1 MAHQTSHPKILTDE
15 TMKEVAHHGNPE
27 FPLGYYVEDIWEF
40 DFHCVDWH
48 WHPEVEVIYVLE
60 GTATVLA
67 GSGSYRLSAGTA
79 AFLNSQVIHCFR
91 SEGSTIV
98 PNLVFSPE
106 IIAPAQSLLYRKFI
120 APVLHSGMDIQVFS
134 PETAEDRA
142 VLHCLREVIAHQEQ
156 RSPSELRTVLL
167 LMALWEAI
175 GSRIEGS
182 PETCSLRAL
191 AQLQRMMQYV
201 HTHYAQKVTLEEL
214 AGEVSISKSSRISS
228 TRRSPGS
235 TPGGRKR
242 RSGRSGG
249 QGGAGGE
256 TACGG
261 TGACRCPGSGFAAD
275 GCGLAG
281 SRGSGGREH
290 SGCGCSAGAR
300 SGSAGRGGSG
310 TKVRWKV
317 PSGVGV

>member
-1 MAHQTSHPKILTDE
+1 MAHQTSYPKILTDE

-27 FPLGYYVEDIWEF
+27 FPLGYYVEDTWEF

-182 PETCSLRAL
+182 PETCSLRAQ
-191 AQLQRMMQYV
+191 AQLQLMMQYV

-214 AGEVSISKSSRISS
+214 AGEVSISKSSAMKLFRQYLHTSPIDYLIGYRLKQAAKLLTTTRSS
-228 TRRSPGS
+228 VSAIAEQTGFENVGYFCRKFKAVFFKTPSQYRRQSQEP
-235 TPGGRKR
+235 
-242 RSGRSGG
+242 
-249 QGGAGGE
+249 
-256 TACGG
+256 
-261 TGACRCPGSGFAAD
+261 
-275 GCGLAG
+275 
-281 SRGSGGREH
+281 
-290 SGCGCSAGAR
+290 
-300 SGSAGRGGSG
+300 
-310 TKVRWKV
+310 
-317 PSGVGV
+317 

>member
-214 AGEVSISKSSRISS
+214 AGEVSISKSSAMKLFRQYLHTSPIDYLIGYRLKQAAKLLTTTRSS
-228 TRRSPGS
+228 VSAIAEQTGFENVGYFCRKFKAVFFKTPSQYRRQSQEP
-235 TPGGRKR
+235 
-242 RSGRSGG
+242 
-249 QGGAGGE
+249 
-256 TACGG
+256 
-261 TGACRCPGSGFAAD
+261 
-275 GCGLAG
+275 
-281 SRGSGGREH
+281 
-290 SGCGCSAGAR
+290 
-300 SGSAGRGGSG
+300 
-310 TKVRWKV
+310 
-317 PSGVGV
+317 

>member
-15 TMKEVAHHGNPE
+15 TMKEVAHYGNPE

-106 IIAPAQSLLYRKFI
+106 IIAPVQSLLYRKFI

-182 PETCSLRAL
+182 PETCSLRAQ

-214 AGEVSISKSSRISS
+214 AGEVSISKSSAMKLFRQYLHTSPIDYLIGYRLKQAAKLLITTRSS
-228 TRRSPGS
+228 VSAIAEQTGFENVGYFCRKFKAVFFKTPSQYRRQSQEP
-235 TPGGRKR
+235 
-242 RSGRSGG
+242 
-249 QGGAGGE
+249 
-256 TACGG
+256 
-261 TGACRCPGSGFAAD
+261 
-275 GCGLAG
+275 
-281 SRGSGGREH
+281 
-290 SGCGCSAGAR
+290 
-300 SGSAGRGGSG
+300 
-310 TKVRWKV
+310 
-317 PSGVGV
+317 

>member
-1 MAHQTSHPKILTDE
+1 MAHQTSYPKILTDE

-182 PETCSLRAL
+182 PETCSLRAQ

-214 AGEVSISKSSRISS
+214 AGEVSISKSSAMKLFRQYLHTSPIDYLIGYRLKQAAKLLTTTRSS
-228 TRRSPGS
+228 VSAIAEQTGFENVGHFCRKFKAVFFKTPSQYRRQSQEP
-235 TPGGRKR
+235 
-242 RSGRSGG
+242 
-249 QGGAGGE
+249 
-256 TACGG
+256 
-261 TGACRCPGSGFAAD
+261 
-275 GCGLAG
+275 
-281 SRGSGGREH
+281 
-290 SGCGCSAGAR
+290 
-300 SGSAGRGGSG
+300 
-310 TKVRWKV
+310 
-317 PSGVGV
+317 

>member
-1 MAHQTSHPKILTDE
+1 MAHQTSYPKILTDE
-15 TMKEVAHHGNPE
+15 TMKEVAHHGSPE

-60 GTATVLA
+60 RTATVLA

-120 APVLHSGMDIQVFS
+120 APVLHSGVDIQVFS

-167 LMALWEAI
+167 LIALWEAI

-182 PETCSLRAL
+182 PETCSLRAQ
-191 AQLQRMMQYV
+191 AQFQRMMQYV
-201 HTHYAQKVTLEEL
+201 HTRYAQKVTLEEL
-214 AGEVSISKSSRISS
+214 AGEVSISKSSAMKLFRHYLHTSPIDYLIGYRLKQAAKLLTTTRSS
-228 TRRSPGS
+228 VSAIAEQTGFENVGYFCRKFKAVFFKTPSQYRRQSQEP
-235 TPGGRKR
+235 
-242 RSGRSGG
+242 
-249 QGGAGGE
+249 
-256 TACGG
+256 
-261 TGACRCPGSGFAAD
+261 
-275 GCGLAG
+275 
-281 SRGSGGREH
+281 
-290 SGCGCSAGAR
+290 
-300 SGSAGRGGSG
+300 
-310 TKVRWKV
+310 
-317 PSGVGV
+317 